1 MAGAKPYGQL
11 HFREVRGWRMA
22 YVDEGDGDAIVF
34 AHGNPTSSY
43 LWRNVMPHLEGL
55 GRLVAADMIGMGGS
69 DKLHPSGPDR
79 YHYAEQRDYL
89 FALWD
94 ALDLGDNVTL
104 VLHDWGSVL
113 GFDWANQHRDR
124 VQGIAFMEASVTP
137 ISWSDFPPD
146 LRGVFEGFRSPQG
159 ETMVLEQNIFVEQ
172 VLPAGMQRQLTDE
185 EMDHYRQPFVNP
197 GESRLADVVLAT
209 QHPHRRRTRRRRIGG
224 QRLQQLV
231 GRKRCAQAVR
241 QRRTRR
247 HRPRPLAR
255 PHPLVAEPH
264 RDHRHWSAFRP
275 GGQPRRNRHC
285 RRAIRA
291 QAALA
296 LEAGSQRYSMAL
308 NCPDWAMVEGPLN
321 ELNSPAETPSCSS
334 FALLNRAVSPGRRRR
349 FAAAPFTNVWTGWR
363 ATLMWAHD
371 T

>member
-11 HFREVRGWRMA
+11 HYREVSGNRMA

-79 YHYAEQRDYL
+79 YNYAEQRDYL

-124 VQGIAFMEASVTP
+124 IQGIAFMEASVTP
-137 ISWSDFPPD
+137 ISWSEFPPD

-159 ETMVLEQNIFVEQ
+159 ETMVLEQNSLHRASSARRNAAPAQ
-172 VLPAGMQRQLTDE
+172 RRRNGPLPA
-185 EMDHYRQPFVNP
+185 
-197 GESRLADVVLAT
+197 
-209 QHPHRRRTRRRRIGG
+209 
-224 QRLQQLV
+224 
-231 GRKRCAQAVR
+231 AVR
-241 QRRTRR
+241 Q
-247 HRPRPLAR
+247 
-255 PHPLVAEPH
+255 
-264 RDHRHWSAFRP
+264 P
-275 GGQPRRNRHC
+275 G
-285 RRAIRA
+285 
-291 QAALA
+291 
-296 LEAGSQRYSMAL
+296 
-308 NCPDWAMVEGPLN
+308 
-321 ELNSPAETPSCSS
+321 
-334 FALLNRAVSPGRRRR
+334 
-349 FAAAPFTNVWTGWR
+349 
-363 ATLMWAHD
+363 
-371 T
+371 